1 VANFYLDNRDI
12 RFHLQETAHPDMERV
27 VRLVEGDFAEK
38 DRYPHAPEDVQDALD
53 NYSRVLE
60 IVGGIAGDT
69 AAPLARGVDR
79 EGAHFEQGEVRY
91 SEGTKKSLH
100 RLGQADLMGF
110 TLPRKYGGLNCP
122 KTVYS
127 LAIEII
133 SRADGSLMNLFGL
146 QEIADTIDRF
156 GSEEQ
161 KQRYLPRFATGEA
174 TGAMALTEPDAGS
187 DLQNIRL
194 RAEQDE
200 AGGWLLSG
208 VKRFI
213 TNGCADI
220 VLVLARSEP
229 GLSGGRGLSL
239 FIYQRDENMR
249 IRRIEDKLGIHGSPT
264 CEMQFNKAPAELLG
278 RRKMGLVRYTL
289 SLMNGARLAVAAQAV
304 GIAEA
309 AFRQARSYAGY
320 RRQFNSP
327 IAEFPAVREMLSQM
341 RVNIE
346 AARSL
351 VVETSR
357 IVDIQER
364 LEKEME
370 KGSGDSKQIKEEVR
384 RYNRYA
390 SFFTPAVKIFAT
402 EMANKVCYDALQV
415 HGGPGYTRDF
425 EVERLFRDVRITN
438 IYEGTTQLQVV
449 GAIGSLMTG
458 ALSERLDEYEAAY
471 DFSGV
476 EPLFSR
482 TRDLRRSLEQAVS
495 SVREQ
500 NDSEL
505 QQYHAGRLLEM
516 ANDAVLAYLLCIDAL
531 SNENKLETARVFITM
546 AGSRSTANLSFIRD
560 TLDTVL
566 HKRVPLEDGQK

>member
-1 VANFYLDNRDI
+1 MANFYLDNRDL
-12 RFHLQETAHPDMERV
+12 RFHLEHGAHSEMERI
-27 VRLVEGDFAEK
+27 VRLQEQDFAEK
-38 DRYPHAPEDVQDALD
+38 DEFPHAPEDVPDALD
-53 NYSRVLE
+53 NYNRILE
-60 IVGGIAGDT
+60 IVGAVAGDT
-69 AAPLARGVDR
+69 VAPWARSVDR
-79 EGAHFEQGEVRY
+79 AGARLEQGEVHY
-91 SEGTKKSLH
+91 AEGTRRALH
-100 RLGQADLMGF
+100 RLSQADLMGF
-110 TLPRKYGGLNCP
+110 TLPRAYGGINCP

-133 SRADGSLMNLFGL
+133 SRADASLMNLFGL
-146 QEIADTIDRF
+146 QEIADTIERF

-161 KQRYLPRFATGEA
+161 KQRYLPRFASGEA

-187 DLQNIRL
+187 DLQAIRL

-200 AGGWLLSG
+200 AGEWRLRG

-213 TNGCADI
+213 TNGCGDV
-220 VLVLARSEP
+220 VLVLARSET
-229 GLSGGRGLSL
+229 GSSGGRGLSL

-264 CEMQFNKAPAELLG
+264 CEMQFNRAPAELVG
-278 RRKMGLVRYTL
+278 RRRMGLVRYTL

-309 AFRQARSYAGY
+309 AYREARSYARD
-320 RRQFNSP
+320 RRQFQSR
-327 IAEFPAVREMLSQM
+327 IEEFPAVREMLTEM

-357 IVDIQER
+357 IVDVYER

-370 KGSGDSKQIKEEVR
+370 SGSGDKDLKEEMR

-390 SFFTPAVKIFAT
+390 SYFTPAVKIVAT

-425 EVERLFRDVRITN
+425 DVERLCRDVRITN

-449 GAIGSLMTG
+449 GAIGSLVTG
-458 ALSERLDEYEAAY
+458 VVSQRLDEYEAAH
-471 DFSGV
+471 DFSPV

-482 TRDLRRSLEQAVS
+482 ARDLRGKMEHAVGL
-495 SVREQ
+495 VREQ
-500 NDSEL
+500 NDAEL
-505 QQYHAGRLLEM
+505 QQYHAGRLVEM
-516 ANDAVLAYLLCIDAL
+516 ANDAIMAYLLCIDAL
-531 SNENKLETARVFITM
+531 TSETKLEVARVFITR
-546 AGSRSTANLSFIRD
+546 AGSRTAANLEFVQNA
-560 TLDTVL
+560 LDTVL
-566 HKRVPLEDGQK
+566 HKRVPLEDE